1 MSFSVIDH
9 YEGFEKN
16 NFIKRDENQIN
27 LLHKLSLSW
36 DQYNQNNLFFSKRKK
51 LGVYIHGT
59 VGSGKTFILNL
70 FSQYTKVGKKI
81 HFNNLMNDVHS
92 KINSSNDKEQ
102 NLEALIKNI
111 SKNIRILFID
121 EMHIFNIVDA
131 LLIKKIFQLLE
142 HNNIFVMTSS
152 NFKPDSLYKNGLQ
165 RGDFVPFIEHINE
178 NYDVIRIDSEKD
190 YRRLTL
196 NQSKTYFTPINKDTR
211 EEFKLLFERLVDISN
226 LTTKVVSVNSREI
239 EFTNCSANVA
249 YCTFEFICNTN
260 LAHEDF
266 ARIAKEFRLIFIEN
280 VPKMTTDY
288 SDQCRRFISLIDML
302 YDNQCSVVLLAESP
316 IASICQINN
325 LSKEFERTASRLYE
339 MTIVQTV

>member
-81 HFNNLMNDVHS
+81 HFNNLMNDVHA
-92 KINSSNDKEQ
+92 KINSSNDKEK
-102 NLEALIKNI
+102 NLEAFIKNI

-165 RGDFVPFIEHINE
+165 RADFLPFIEHINE
-178 NYDVIRIDSEKD
+178 SYDVIRIDSEKD

-196 NQSKTYFTPINKDTR
+196 NQSKTYFTPINRDTR

-226 LTTKVVSVNSREI
+226 
-239 EFTNCSANVA
+239 
-249 YCTFEFICNTN
+249 
-260 LAHEDF
+260 
-266 ARIAKEFRLIFIEN
+266 
-280 VPKMTTDY
+280 
-288 SDQCRRFISLIDML
+288 
-302 YDNQCSVVLLAESP
+302 
-316 IASICQINN
+316 
-325 LSKEFERTASRLYE
+325 
-339 MTIVQTV
+339 